1 MELEEQS
8 KIEETVDNVK
18 DYLNTR
24 YELTIL
30 KGADKISHIGS
41 NVLSFIPLFFLT
53 ALTIVLLSVALALYL
68 NVEMQSNYLGFLV
81 VGGAYLVILLVL
93 FLIRKSSIAKPLRN
107 RIIQELFKTHNL

>member
-1 MELEEQS
+1 MEEQN

-18 DYLNTR
+18 DYLSTR

-53 ALTIVLLSVALALYL
+53 ALTIVLLSFALALYL
-68 NVEMQSNYLGFLV
+68 NITMDSAYAGFLV
-81 VGGAYLVILLVL
+81 VGAIYFGILLIL
-93 FLIRKSSIAKPLRN
+93 FAIRKNSIARPLRN
-107 RIIQELFKTHNL
+107 KIIHELFKTHNL